1 MENKKNAIIISVY
14 NSLLTSNREYE
25 FCIKTW
31 RYYCNKYNIEL
42 HLLEGDKYLEY
53 KGEIK
58 EDHALMCYDRWLE
71 VDFPISEYNRITF
84 IDADTI
90 IRWDA
95 FDFNKIFDENN
106 LEIAVIHDQS
116 GPGTPPYHF
125 NQWLDF
131 NPNIYSFV
139 KGFFNAGFVSMKV
152 EYLKDFQKALI
163 PYKEYYYAEKDI
175 TGYVEGIGKEGG
187 VRLDAMDNTAVCIVL
202 QELYSD
208 KISWLPSTFNLQ
220 LSYIYP
226 GERDWVFWEDW
237 NEFFKKISTFEFLNQ
252 GMVFHLG
259 GILLSREKLVETF
272 WNNFKEYY
280 NE

>member
-1 MENKKNAIIISVY
+1 MGNKKNAIIISVY

-95 FDFNKIFDENN
+95 FDFNELFDQNN
-106 LEIAVIHDQS
+106 LEIAVVHDQS
-116 GPGTPPYHF
+116 GQGTPPYHF
-125 NQWLDF
+125 NQWLGF

-152 EYLKDFQKALI
+152 EYLKKFQDNLRS
-163 PYKEYYYAEKDI
+163 YKEYYYKEKDI
-175 TGYVEGIGKEGG
+175 TCHVEGIGKEGG
-187 VRLDAMDNTAVCIVL
+187 VRLDAMDNTAVCIAL

-208 KISWLPSTFNLQ
+208 KISWIPSTFNLQ
-220 LSYIYP
+220 LGYFYK
-226 GERDWVFWEDW
+226 GENNWLFWEDLPKFLK
-237 NEFFKKISTFEFLNQ
+237 NVSTFDFIDSATI
-252 GMVFHLG
+252 FHLG
-259 GILLSREKLVETF
+259 GVTLHHLNIADIFK
-272 WNNFKEYY
+272 NNFQKYY
-280 NE
+280 I